1 MMALSDT
8 KLRNLKPADKAY
20 QEADEGGLFVEI
32 MPGGAKVWRM
42 RYRIGG
48 RGAKQEKITL
58 GDYPTYSLAEARTWR
73 DDCKILAGRGLSP
86 MALKRGDPIPDE
98 TAPAVKELAQTFI
111 REWCLKTR
119 EKVRIKEEAAKEA
132 DTVEAFARRWYKEI
146 AEPANSNPRNILRA
160 LEKDVIPAIGS
171 KQVADATVTDILA
184 ITDKI
189 KNRGADQMALQ
200 TRNVLK
206 RLFAYA
212 IAREKTQFNPAAAI
226 EAKFIAS
233 ARSRDVALSSEET
246 GRLLR
251 AIYQSSI
258 KRAYKL
264 AIHLLILCMVRKSEL
279 IEAKWEELDL
289 EKAEWAIPG
298 ERMKKDKPHLVS
310 LSRQAVAMFEEL
322 KGLAS
327 GSEWVFPSRGDLKQP
342 IAHSTLN
349 QAVRSLEIDVR
360 DFVIHDFRRT
370 ASTHLHEA
378 GFNSDWIEKCLA
390 HETKDIRGVYNRA
403 QYADQRREMLQWWA
417 DFVDSQIQDGRGK
430 VIIGPFGKAYQS
442 AA

>member
-1 MMALSDT
+1 MALSDT
-8 KLRNLKPADKAY
+8 KLRNLKPAEKAY
-20 QEADEGGLFVEI
+20 QEADDAGLFVEV

-48 RGAKQEKITL
+48 RGAKQEKVTL

-86 MALKRGDPIPDE
+86 MALRRGDAIPE
-98 TAPAVKELAQTFI
+98 EAAPAVKELAQAFI
-111 REWCLKTR
+111 CEWCLKTS
-119 EKVRIKEEAAKEA
+119 EKAKVNREAAREA
-132 DTVEAFARRWYKEI
+132 DAVEAFARRWYAEI
-146 AEPANSNPRNILRA
+146 VEPANSNPRNILRA
-160 LEKDVIPAIGS
+160 LEKDVFPFIGS
-171 KQVADATVTDILA
+171 KQVADVTVTDILA
-184 ITDKI
+184 ITDRI

-226 EAKFIAS
+226 EARFIAQ
-233 ARSRDVALSSEET
+233 AKSRDVALSPEEI
-246 GRLLR
+246 GKLLR
-251 AIYQSSI
+251 AIYQSSMR
-258 KRAYKL
+258 RAHKL
-264 AIHLLILCMVRKSEL
+264 ALHLLILCMVRKSEL

-289 EKAEWAIPG
+289 EKAGWAIPG
-298 ERMKKDKPHLVS
+298 ERMKKTKPHLVS

-327 GSEWVFPSRGDLKQP
+327 GSEWVFPSRGDLKNP
-342 IAHSTLN
+342 IAKSTLN
-349 QAVRSLEIDVR
+349 VAVRALAIDVR

-378 GFNSDWIEKCLA
+378 GFNSDWIEKALA
-390 HETKDIRGVYNRA
+390 HETKGVRGVYNRA

-430 VIIGPFGKAYQS
+430 VIIGPFGKAYH
-442 AA
+442 AG

>member
-1 MMALSDT
+1 MALSDT

-20 QEADEGGLFVEI
+20 QEADDGGLFVEVQ
-32 MPGGAKVWRM
+32 PGGTKTFRL

-58 GDYPTYSLAEARTWR
+58 GDYPTYALAEARTWR
-73 DDCKILAGRGLSP
+73 DDCKALAGRGLSP
-86 MALKRGDPIPDE
+86 AALKRGDAVPDD
-98 TAPAVKELAQTFI
+98 ASPAIKELAQAFI
-111 REWCLKTR
+111 RDWCLKTR
-119 EKVRIKEEAAKEA
+119 EKAKAKEEAAKEA
-132 DTVEAFARRWYKEI
+132 DTVEMFARRWYAEI
-146 AEPANSNPRNILRA
+146 AEPANSNPRNIYRV
-160 LEKDVIPAIGS
+160 LEKDVIPAIGR
-171 KQVADATVTDILA
+171 KQVADVTVTDILA

-212 IAREKTQFNPAAAI
+212 IAREKTTFNPAAAI
-226 EAKFIAS
+226 EAKFIAQ
-233 ARSRDVALSSEET
+233 AKSRDVALTPEEV
-246 GRLLR
+246 GKLLR
-251 AIYQSSI
+251 AIYQSSM
-258 KRAYKL
+258 KRAHKL
-264 AIHLLILCMVRKSEL
+264 ALHLLILCMVRKSEL

-289 EKAEWAIPG
+289 EIGEWAIPG

-327 GSEWVFPSRGDLKQP
+327 GSDWVFPSSHSLKQP
-342 IAHSTLN
+342 IAKSTLN
-349 QAVRSLEIDVR
+349 VAVRALAVDVR

-390 HETKDIRGVYNRA
+390 HETKGIRGVYNRA

-430 VIIGPFGKAYQS
+430 VIIGPFGKAY
-442 AA
+442 AAA

>member
-1 MMALSDT
+1 MALSDT
-8 KLRNLKPADKAY
+8 KLRNLKSVDKSY
-20 QEADEGGLFVEI
+20 QEADDGGLFVEV

-48 RGAKQEKITL
+48 RGAKQEKVTL

-73 DDCKILAGRGLSP
+73 DACKILAGRGVSP
-86 MALKRGDPIPDE
+86 MALRRGDVIPED
-98 TAPAVKELAQTFI
+98 ALPAVKELAQSFI
-111 REWCLKTR
+111 SQWCLKTR
-119 EKVRIKEEAAKEA
+119 DKAKAKEAAAKEA
-132 DTVEAFARRWYKEI
+132 NTVGVFAMHWYQEI
-146 AEPANSNPRNILRA
+146 VEPANSNPRNILRV
-160 LEKDVIPAIGS
+160 LVKDVIPAIGS
-171 KQVADATVTDILA
+171 KQVADVTVTDILA

-206 RLFAYA
+206 RLFSYG

-226 EAKFIAS
+226 EARFIAQ
-233 ARSRDVALSSEET
+233 ARSRDVALASEEV
-246 GRLLR
+246 GKLLR
-251 AIYQSSI
+251 AIYQSSL
-258 KRAYKL
+258 KRAHKL
-264 AIHLLILCMVRKSEL
+264 ALHLLILCMVRKSEL

-322 KGLAS
+322 KCLAS
-327 GSEWVFPSRGDLKQP
+327 GSEWVFPSRGDLKKP
-342 IAHSTLN
+342 ISKSTLN
-349 QAVRSLEIDVR
+349 VAVRTLEIDVR

-390 HETKDIRGVYNRA
+390 HETKGIRGVYNRA

-417 DFVDSQIQDGRGK
+417 NFVDSQIQDGQGK
-430 VIIGPFGKAYQS
+430 VIIGPFGKEYR

>member
-1 MMALSDT
+1 MALADT
-8 KLRNLKPADKAY
+8 KLRTLKSGDKAY
-20 QEADEGGLFVEI
+20 QEADEGGLFVEV

-42 RYRIGG
+42 RYRL
-48 RGAKQEKITL
+48 AVKQEKITL

-73 DDCKILAGRGLSP
+73 DDCKALAGRGLSP
-86 MALKRGDPIPDE
+86 MALKRGDPIPGDA
-98 TAPAVKELAQTFI
+98 APTVKELAQTFI
-111 REWCLKTR
+111 RNWCMKTVER
-119 EKVRIKEEAAKEA
+119 VKAKEAEAKAA
-132 DTVEAFARRWYKEI
+132 DTVEAFARRWYAEI
-146 AEPANSNPRNILRA
+146 VTPANSNPRNILRA
-160 LEKDVIPAIGS
+160 LEKDVIPAIGG
-171 KQVADATVTDILA
+171 KQVADVTVTDILA

-233 ARSRDVALSSEET
+233 ARSRDVALSSDEI
-246 GRLLR
+246 GRLMR
-251 AIYQSSI
+251 AIYQSSM
-258 KRAYKL
+258 KRAHKL
-264 AIHLLILCMVRKSEL
+264 ALHLLILCMVRKCEL

-289 EKAEWAIPG
+289 EHAEWTIPG

-327 GSEWVFPSRGDLKQP
+327 GSEWVFPSRGDLHQP

-349 QAVRSLEIDVR
+349 VAVRALEIDVR
-360 DFVIHDFRRT
+360 NFVIHDFRRT

-378 GFNSDWIEKCLA
+378 GFNSDWIEKALA
-390 HETKDIRGVYNRA
+390 HETKGIRGVYNRA

-430 VIIGPFGKAYQS
+430 VIIGPFGKAYHS

>member
-20 QEADEGGLFVEI
+20 QEADEGGLFVEV

-48 RGAKQEKITL
+48 RGTKQEKITL
-58 GDYPTYSLAEARTWR
+58 GDYPTYSLAEARAWR

-86 MALKRGDPIPDE
+86 MALRRGDAIPEDA
-98 TAPAVKELAQTFI
+98 APTVKELAQAFI
-111 REWCLKTR
+111 DEWCLKTR
-119 EKVRIKEEAAKEA
+119 EKAKAKEEAAKEA
-132 DTVEAFARRWYKEI
+132 DTVEAFAWRWYAEI
-146 AEPANSNPRNILRA
+146 VIPANGNPRNILRA

-171 KQVADATVTDILA
+171 KQVADVTVSDILA

-226 EAKFIAS
+226 EAKFIAQ
-233 ARSRDVALSSEET
+233 AKSRDVALTPDEV
-246 GRLLR
+246 GKLLR
-251 AIYQSSI
+251 AIYQSSM
-258 KRAYKL
+258 KRAHKL
-264 AIHLLILCMVRKSEL
+264 ALHLLILCMVRKSEL

-289 EKAEWAIPG
+289 EQAEWAIPG

-327 GSEWVFPSRGDLKQP
+327 GSEWVFPSRGDLKRP
-342 IAHSTLN
+342 IAKSTLN
-349 QAVRSLEIDVR
+349 VAVRALEIDVR
-360 DFVIHDFRRT
+360 DFVIYDFRRT

-390 HETKDIRGVYNRA
+390 HETRGIRGVYNRA
-403 QYADQRREMLQWWA
+403 QYADHRREMLQWWS

>member
-1 MMALSDT
+1 MALTDT
-8 KLRNLKPADKAY
+8 KLRNLKPGEKAY
-20 QEADEGGLFVEI
+20 QEADEGGLFVEV
-32 MPGGAKVWRM
+32 MPGGAKVWRL
-42 RYRIGG
+42 RYRLAG
-48 RGAKQEKITL
+48 KQEKVTL
-58 GDYPTYSLAEARTWR
+58 GDYPTYSLGEARTWR
-73 DDCKILAGRGLSP
+73 DDCKTLAGRGLSP
-86 MALKRGDPIPDE
+86 MALKRGDPVPDD
-98 TAPAVKELAQTFI
+98 TAPAVKEMAQAFV
-111 REWCLKTR
+111 RSWCMKAVER
-119 EKVRIKEEAAKEA
+119 AKAKEAEAKAA
-132 DTVEAFARRWYKEI
+132 DTVEAFARRWYAEI

-160 LEKDVIPAIGS
+160 LEKDIIPAIGS
-171 KQVADATVTDILA
+171 KQVADVTVTDILA

-226 EAKFIAS
+226 EAKFIAQ
-233 ARSRDVALSSEET
+233 AKSRDVALTPEEV

-251 AIYQSSI
+251 AIYQSSM
-258 KRAYKL
+258 KRAHKL
-264 AIHLLILCMVRKSEL
+264 ALHLLILCMVRKSEL

-289 EKAEWAIPG
+289 EKSEWAIPG

-342 IAHSTLN
+342 IAKSTLN
-349 QAVRSLEIDVR
+349 VAVRALEIEVR
-360 DFVIHDFRRT
+360 GFVIHDFRRT

-378 GFNSDWIEKCLA
+378 GFNSDWIEKSLA
-390 HETKDIRGVYNRA
+390 HETKGIRGVYNRA

-430 VIIGPFGKAYQS
+430 VIIGPFGKAYQP

>member
-1 MMALSDT
+1 MALSDT
-8 KLRNLKPADKAY
+8 KLRTLKAGDKAFS
-20 QEADEGGLFVEI
+20 ESDGGGLFVEV

-48 RGAKQEKITL
+48 QGTKQEKITL

-86 MALKRGDPIPDE
+86 MALRRGDAIPDD
-98 TAPAVKELAQTFI
+98 TAPAVKELAQAFI
-111 REWCLKTR
+111 RNWCLKTR
-119 EKVRIKEEAAKEA
+119 EKAKAKEEAAKEA
-132 DTVEAFARRWYKEI
+132 DTVEAFAMRWYKEI

-160 LEKDVIPAIGS
+160 LEKDIFPAIGR
-171 KQVADATVTDILA
+171 KQIADVTVTDILA

-189 KNRGADQMALQ
+189 KNRGADHMALQ

-226 EAKFIAS
+226 EAKFIAQ
-233 ARSRDVALSSEET
+233 AKSRDVALTPEEV
-246 GRLLR
+246 GKLLR
-251 AIYQSSI
+251 AIYQSNM

-264 AIHLLILCMVRKSEL
+264 ALHLLILCMVRKSEL
-279 IEAKWEELDL
+279 IEARWEELDL

-322 KGLAS
+322 KGLS
-327 GSEWVFPSRGDLKQP
+327 SYSEYVFPSVGSLNKP
-342 IAHSTLN
+342 IAHNTLN
-349 QAVRSLEIDVR
+349 KAIQGMDLDVQQ
-360 DFVIHDFRRT
+360 FVIHDFRRT

-378 GFNSDWIEKCLA
+378 GFNSDWIEKSLA
-390 HETKDIRGVYNRA
+390 HETKGIRGVYNRA
-403 QYADQRREMLQWWA
+403 QYADQRREMLHWWA
-417 DFVDSQIQDGRGK
+417 DFVDSQIQDGKGK
-430 VIIGPFGKAYQS
+430 VIIGPFGKAYQ

>member
-1 MMALSDT
+1 MALSDT
-8 KLRNLKPADKAY
+8 KLRNLKPADKNY
-20 QEADEGGLFVEI
+20 QKADEGGLFVEV
-32 MPGGAKVWRM
+32 MPGGAKVWRL
-42 RYRIGG
+42 RYRLAG
-48 RGAKQEKITL
+48 KQEKVTL

-73 DDCKILAGRGLSP
+73 DDCKTLAGRGLSP
-86 MALKRGDPIPDE
+86 MALKRGDPIPGDA
-98 TAPAVKELAQTFI
+98 APAVKELAQAFI
-111 REWCLKTR
+111 RNWCMKAVER
-119 EKVRIKEEAAKEA
+119 VKAKEAEAKAA
-132 DTVEAFARRWYKEI
+132 DTVEAFAMRWYKEI

-160 LEKDVIPAIGS
+160 LEKDVIPAIGT
-171 KQVADATVTDILA
+171 KQVADVTVTDILA

-233 ARSRDVALSSEET
+233 ARSRDVALSPEEV
-246 GRLLR
+246 GKLLR
-251 AIYQSSI
+251 AIYQSSM
-258 KRAYKL
+258 KRAHKL
-264 AIHLLILCMVRKSEL
+264 ALHLLILCMVRKSEL

-327 GSEWVFPSRGDLKQP
+327 GSEWVFPSRGSLKQP
-342 IAHSTLN
+342 IAKSTLN
-349 QAVRSLEIDVR
+349 VAVRALAIDVR

-390 HETKDIRGVYNRA
+390 HETKGIRGVYNRA
-403 QYADQRREMLQWWA
+403 QYADQRQEMLQWWA
-417 DFVDSQIQDGRGK
+417 DFVDSQIQDGKGK

>member
-1 MMALSDT
+1 MALSDT
-8 KLRNLKPADKAY
+8 KLRTLKPADKVFS
-20 QEADEGGLFVEI
+20 ESDGGGLYIEVL
-32 MPGGAKVWRM
+32 PTGKKRWGLK
-42 RYRIGG
+42 YRTLTG
-48 RGAKQEKITL
+48 KQETIRL
-58 GDYPTYSLAEARTWR
+58 GDYPAYSLADARTWR
-73 DDCKILAGRGLSP
+73 DDCKALTGRGLSP
-86 MALKRGDPIPDE
+86 MALKRGDPIPEDAPP
-98 TAPAVKELAQTFI
+98 TAKELAQFFI
-111 REWCLKTR
+111 RNWCLKTV
-119 EKVRIKEEAAKEA
+119 EKAKAKEAETRAA
-132 DTVEAFARRWYKEI
+132 DTVEAFSRRWYAEI
-146 AEPANSNPRNILRA
+146 AEPANSNPRNIKRI
-160 LEKDVIPAIGS
+160 LEKDVIPAIGA
-171 KQVADATVTDILA
+171 KQVADVTVTDILA

-226 EAKFIAS
+226 EAKFIAQ
-233 ARSRDVALSSEET
+233 AKSRDVALPPDEI
-246 GRLLR
+246 GKLLR

-264 AIHLLILCMVRKSEL
+264 ALHLLILCMVRKSEL
-279 IEAKWEELDL
+279 IEAKWDELDL
-289 EKAEWAIPG
+289 EKGEWAIPG
-298 ERMKKDKPHLVS
+298 ERMKKDKPHLVH
-310 LSRQAVAMFEEL
+310 LSGQAVAMFEEL
-322 KGLAS
+322 KALAS
-327 GSEWVFPSRGDLKQP
+327 GSEWVFPSRGDLRQP

-390 HETKDIRGVYNRA
+390 HETKGIRGVYNRA

-417 DFVDSQIQDGRGK
+417 DFVDSQIQDGRGM
-430 VIIGPFGKAYQS
+430 VIIGPFGEAYQS